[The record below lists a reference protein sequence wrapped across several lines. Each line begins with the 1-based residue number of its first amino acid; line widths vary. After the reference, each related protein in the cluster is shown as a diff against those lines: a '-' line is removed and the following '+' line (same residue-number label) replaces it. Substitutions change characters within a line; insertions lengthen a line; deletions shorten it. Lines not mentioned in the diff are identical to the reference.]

1 MLIGVPFLEKVVAEG
16 MMFLLAVV
24 VMQRVV
30 IEVQNKV
37 AVLNRVVCYQPS
49 AFRTKVDVVFG
60 SLGQVIVNIVVSRE
74 PLTVGAKVHNL
85 LLLPVGIVVKMGH
98 GDDSFLH
105 RLAAQSAV
113 ETEVVLALKLLFV
126 FFFSHVGLLG
136 LIT

>member
-1 MLIGVPFLEKVVAEG
+1 

-30 IEVQNKV
+30 VEVQNKV

-49 AFRTKVDVVFG
+49 AFRTEVDVVFG

-98 GDDSFLH
+98 GNDSFLH

-113 ETEVVLALKLLFV
+113 ETEVVLALELLFV